1 MKRRIAVIFILIV
14 ILAGA
19 VVLICTVRGNKNK
32 AASSADGTTVTAGE
46 GVAYVYYADT
56 CLSLDKNGIVC
67 SNSSGRP
74 IGIPEISGIEFEKL
88 TYGKPAQAQEKTA
101 LEYVL
106 RVASDLS
113 KQEIRAD
120 KIVYENRMVT
130 VYTGLLEIQLGKNE
144 KTDDKISDLA
154 DFIGKLD
161 GQSGV
166 LFMQNG
172 NANNYGYTFR
182 AN

>member
-1 MKRRIAVIFILIV
+1 M
-14 ILAGA
+14 
-19 VVLICTVRGNKNK
+19 VLICTLRGNR
-32 AASSADGTTVTAGE
+32 SSNVSATEGVSVSAGD
-46 GVAYVYYADT
+46 GVAYVYYADMY
-56 CLSLDKNGIVC
+56 LSLDKNGIVC

-74 IGIPEISGIEFEKL
+74 NGIPEIAGIDFTKL

-101 LEYVL
+101 LDYVL

-113 KQEIRAD
+113 KQEIRTD
-120 KIVYENRMVT
+120 KIVYENRMIT

-154 DFIGKLD
+154 DFISQLN
-161 GQSGV
+161 GQSGT

>member
-1 MKRRIAVIFILIV
+1 M
-14 ILAGA
+14 
-19 VVLICTVRGNKNK
+19 VLICTLRGNR
-32 AASSADGTTVTAGE
+32 SSNVSATEGVSVSAGD

-56 CLSLDKNGIVC
+56 YLSLDKNGIVC

-74 IGIPEISGIEFEKL
+74 NGIPEIAGIDFTKL

-101 LEYVL
+101 LDYVL

-113 KQEIRAD
+113 KQEIRTD
-120 KIVYENRMVT
+120 KIVYENRMIT

-154 DFIGKLD
+154 DFISQLN
-161 GQSGV
+161 GQSGT